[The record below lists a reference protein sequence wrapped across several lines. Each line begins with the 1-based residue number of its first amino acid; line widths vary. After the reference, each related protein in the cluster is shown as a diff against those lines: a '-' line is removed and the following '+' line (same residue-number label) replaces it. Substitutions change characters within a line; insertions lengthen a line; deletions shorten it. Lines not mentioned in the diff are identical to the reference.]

1 MTASPLPAPLLP
13 LRILPARTR
22 RAPVRTPAEVLVAV
36 AAQYGV
42 DVAALREPTRTR
54 WIVAARTDA
63 ARRLRAMGLS
73 LKEIGGMLARDHS
86 TVYHMLKKGGR
97 P

>member
-1 MTASPLPAPLLP
+1 MTAQPLPAPLIP

-22 RAPVRTPAEVLVAV
+22 RAPVRTPAEVLIAV

-42 DVAALREPTRTR
+42 VVESLSGPTRTR

-63 ARRLRAMGLS
+63 AQRLRAMGLS
-73 LKEIGGMLARDHS
+73 LEEIGGMLARDHS
-86 TVYHMLKKGGR
+86 TVYHMLTKGGR
-97 P
+97 Q